1 MIRDYFVNKMVEQL
15 KNGDVK
21 MAGIVHDAWANAD
34 LADCVKGL
42 TDVQRIVG
50 DDVFE
55 RYEDYIISGAE

>member
-34 LADCVKGL
+34 LADCVEGP

-50 DDVFE
+50 DDVSE